1 MPAHTLPEPTLDL
14 VVALLGTA
22 DTWPLLLLVLLV
34 AAPAV
39 WSRDARR
46 RRRAR
51 QVLALLR
58 PHRPHRGSDEEP
70 HT

>member
-1 MPAHTLPEPTLDL
+1 MSAHPVPEPALEV

-22 DTWPLLLLVLLV
+22 DSWPLLLLVLLV
-34 AAPAV
+34 AVPAV
-39 WSRDARR
+39 WSRDPGR

-58 PHRPHRGSDEEP
+58 PHRGSEEDP
-70 HT
+70 RP

>member
-1 MPAHTLPEPTLDL
+1 MPAYTLSEPALDL

-34 AAPAV
+34 ATPAV

-58 PHRPHRGSDEEP
+58 PHRGSDEEP
-70 HT
+70 RS